1 MSTVAILRAKPA
13 AAIAYI
19 SGVFTKAGLPA
30 SDAKRCAELMV
41 AADLAGNDGH
51 GIMRTGPY
59 LERIEAGGIN
69 KTPNVKVT
77 KTGAST
83 ALVDGDNAMGHLCL
97 DAAVTTGIA
106 MAKETGCG
114 WVGIHHS
121 NHAGAAGVYAQLAAD
136 AGMVG
141 IYAAVASANHM
152 AAWGSAEPKLGT
164 NPIAFAIPGDPP
176 FVLDIATTVSSYGKI
191 KTHQLKGL
199 PLEPGWMVDK
209 KTGEPILDADKAGDG
224 VLLPIGGYKGSGL
237 NVMIGLLAGT
247 LNGAYFGS
255 DVVDFNADRASLTN
269 TGQFFM
275 ALDVARFR
283 PLGDFV
289 AEGSKKLDD
298 LRASKPLPG
307 FDAVRMPGDERVKRQ
322 KDYDVQGIPVAAPL
336 VKQLDAIADRLGVGK
351 LETMS

>member
-1 MSTVAILRAKPA
+1 MSAVAIQRAKPA
-13 AAIAYI
+13 AAVDFIARVY
-19 SGVFTKAGLPA
+19 TKAGLPA
-30 SDAKRCAELMV
+30 GDARRVAELMI

-69 KTPNVKVT
+69 KAPSIKVSQ
-77 KTGAST
+77 TGAST
-83 ALVDGDNAMGHLCL
+83 AIVDGDNAMGHLCL
-97 DAAVTTGIA
+97 DKAVKAGIA
-106 MAKETGCG
+106 MARETGCG

-136 AGMVG
+136 EGMIG

-164 NPIAFAIPGDPP
+164 NPIAFAIPGEPP
-176 FVLDIATTVSSYGKI
+176 FVLDIATTISSYGKV
-191 KTHQLKGL
+191 KTHALKGL

-209 KTGEPILDADKAGDG
+209 TTGEPILDPNKAGNG

-247 LNGAYFGS
+247 LNGAFFGS
-255 DVVDFNADRASLTN
+255 DVVDFNADKASMTN

-275 ALDVARFR
+275 ALDIARFR
-283 PLGDFV
+283 PLEAFTADSR
-289 AEGSKKLDD
+289 AKLDD

-307 FDAVRMPGDERVKRQ
+307 VDAVRMPGDERAKRQ
-322 KDYDVQGIPVAAPL
+322 TEYQTQGIPIAMPL
-336 VKQLDAIADRLGVGK
+336 VMQLDAIAARLGVAK
-351 LETMS
+351 LEVPG